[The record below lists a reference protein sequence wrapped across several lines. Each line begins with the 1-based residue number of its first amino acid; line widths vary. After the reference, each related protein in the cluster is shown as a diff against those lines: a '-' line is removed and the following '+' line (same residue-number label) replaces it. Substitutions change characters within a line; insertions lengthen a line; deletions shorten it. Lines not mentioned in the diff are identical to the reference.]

1 MNTTKNANRLEKLRK
16 SRSLNDV
23 VSVMK
28 DIGKDLLSSRRA
40 VQKIEASNKRSNKG
54 VQKISISSTPAKP
67 KSLKIGHD
75 GHGPDI
81 KLKTIEAPDV
91 KKAKQA
97 QKATFTKRSKSE
109 GISLQNTKY
118 VAPNIGSAEKIQN
131 SIDIIHDL
139 HENLV
144 ELDASREKIIQQFKG
159 AKNYK
164 IALNGLNALISEQ
177 EEILGSAYNMLEV
190 IAQKHIPE
198 ELEDMHEALEDF
210 LGDHLHQNQYQE
222 MRQEIYVT
230 VKHTDDKVDGAVSK
244 GPKKIKI
251 DVKNADFAFHCY
263 TIVSGLKNSDGYE
276 FEEYCIVLTGLVDRN
291 GTLHY
296 HLNAMPDFK
305 SPGKF
310 DIGAEVIDEHAMI
323 TRMSL
328 LLAHN
333 DLVTELERKPMPLN
347 TKSAKEK
354 GFHGIPDVKTVSVI
368 DNTLRV
374 TIEKGKATAT
384 NIERVKI
391 EVMSLLKALIGKR
404 SRSKVLPRKA
414 KNSEGLIVLIF
425 SLIPDVPDTQD
436 RKDYSLNVSKL
447 LDLQNALGLP
457 DDVVEDVK
465 KAMLHRV

>member
-23 VSVMK
+23 VSVIK
-28 DIGKDLLSSRRA
+28 DIGKDLMSSRRA
-40 VQKIEASNKRSNKG
+40 VQKIEASVKRSSKG
-54 VQKISISSTPAKP
+54 VQKISISSTP
-67 KSLKIGHD
+67 KSKVVRFDHSGFGEKAELEKV
-75 GHGPDI
+75 
-81 KLKTIEAPDV
+81 ESPDV

-97 QKATFTKRSKSE
+97 QKAKFAKRPKSE
-109 GISLQNTKY
+109 GIEVDAKY

-131 SIDIIHDL
+131 SVDVIHDL

-159 AKNYK
+159 AKNYNLAIK
-164 IALNGLNALISEQ
+164 GLNALISEQ
-177 EEILGSAYNMLEV
+177 EEILGKAYDMLEI

-198 ELEDMHEALEDF
+198 ELEEMHEALEDF
-210 LGDHLHQNQYQE
+210 LTDHLHENQYEE
-222 MRQEIYVT
+222 MRQEVYVT
-230 VKHTDDKVDGAVSK
+230 VKHTDNKPEGAVSK

-263 TIVSGLKNSDGYE
+263 TIVSGLKNADGYE

-291 GTLHY
+291 RIMHY

-310 DIGAEVIDEHAMI
+310 DIGQEVTDEHSMN

-333 DLVTELERKPMPLN
+333 DLVTEMERKPMPLN

-354 GFHGIPDVKTVSVI
+354 GFHSIPDVKTVHVV
-368 DNTLRV
+368 DDTLRV
-374 TIEKGKATAT
+374 TIEKGKATAS
-384 NIERVKI
+384 NIERIKV
-391 EVMSLLKALIGKR
+391 EVMSLLKAVIGKR

-425 SLIPDVPDTQD
+425 SLIPDIPDTQD

-447 LDLQNALGLP
+447 LDLKHALGLP